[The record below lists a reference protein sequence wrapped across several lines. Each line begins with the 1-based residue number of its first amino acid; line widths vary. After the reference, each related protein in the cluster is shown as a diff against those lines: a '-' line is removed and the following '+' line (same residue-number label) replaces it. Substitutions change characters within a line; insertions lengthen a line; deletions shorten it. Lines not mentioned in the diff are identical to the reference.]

1 VQEVQLLGA
10 CRHENLLPL
19 LGFSADRGTGQEGEG
34 VCLVTPLMKG
44 GSLEDRLF
52 LDASARRRLAMIP
65 GAPDNGFNPLS
76 WQQLLAVAADAL
88 KGLEYLHTPDPATHK
103 PAILHRDIKPSNLLL
118 DLDLGAR
125 LADMG
130 LARQAAQHITTMTT
144 LAGTNGFM
152 DNFYM
157 STGRFDASCDGYAMG
172 VTLLVLLTRW
182 PAVDEAH
189 GDIFGRCFDSE
200 EEIVALA
207 HAEAD
212 WPRDVAAEVYKV
224 CMGLVHPTRARRIT
238 VTVARQRIAALA
250 EAHPAPADHMAEREC
265 VMCLSAPR
273 HARFACGHSQLCLGC
288 VRIYLQR
295 PSPTCT
301 LCRAPVSEAGLVE
314 SEDVARQDT
323 FVRPRGLS
331 LLSHRLGGNLQ

>member
-1 VQEVQLLGA
+1 
-10 CRHENLLPL
+10 
-19 LGFSADRGTGQEGEG
+19 
-34 VCLVTPLMKG
+34 M
-44 GSLEDRLF
+44 
-52 LDASARRRLAMIP
+52 
-65 GAPDNGFNPLS
+65 
-76 WQQLLAVAADAL
+76 AADAL
-88 KGLEYLHTPDPATHK
+88 KGLQYLHTPDPATHK
-103 PAILHRDIKPSNLLL
+103 PSILHRDIKPSNLLL
-118 DLDLGAR
+118 DLDHGAR

-130 LARQAAQHITTMTT
+130 LARQARPAAQHITTMTT

-152 DNFYM
+152 DPFYT

-172 VTLLVLLTRW
+172 VTLLVILTRW
-182 PAVDEAH
+182 PAVDESH
-189 GDIFGRCFDSE
+189 GPIFGRCFDNE

-207 HAEAD
+207 HAGAD

-224 CMGLVHPTRARRIT
+224 GMALVHPTRARRIT

-273 HARFACGHSQLCLGC
+273 HARFACGHSQLCQGC

-301 LCRAPVSEAGLVE
+301 LCRAPVSEDDLVE
-314 SEDVARQDT
+314 GDDVARQDT
-323 FVRPRGLS
+323 FVRPRVLS
-331 LLSHRLGGNLQ
+331 LLRHRLDGNLQ